1 MSSSEQHTPD
11 SSASPESSHAEAPRD
26 SDYDQ
31 AVMFNTLASM
41 DSRLPPGQ
49 EDPETT
55 AAMLSLAMQHGLAAY
70 DRQQNK
76 ESAGHYPGHDQPSTG
91 HDQPQSSTG
100 ALIDQI
106 VKEHKKRNTG
116 RDQPST
122 GHDQPQSS
130 TGALIDQIVK
140 EHKERNTGRDQPS
153 TGHDQPQSSTGA
165 LIDQIVKEHKERNT
179 GRDQPTKSIAQRR
192 DDVARSRSQS
202 RERDHSDLD
211 NSR

>member
-11 SSASPESSHAEAPRD
+11 SSASPESSHAKAPHD

-49 EDPETT
+49 EDPEAT

-91 HDQPQSSTG
+91 RDQPQSITG

-106 VKEHKKRNTG
+106 VKEHKERN
-116 RDQPST
+116 T
-122 GHDQPQSS
+122 GHDQPQSI

-140 EHKERNTGRDQPS
+140 EHKERNTGRDQP
-153 TGHDQPQSSTGA
+153 QSITGA

-192 DDVARSRSQS
+192 DDVARSRSRSQS